1 MNTRSAVV
9 ALMAGLVLLL
19 GTGSALATPLT
30 RAAVAAEQQFGGQ
43 VFAAELYREDGK
55 RLVEVELLSG
65 GQIVEVVLNAD
76 SGRFLESDTYG
87 SQRRVGRAMAALDV
101 AQISLSQAIRAAR
114 GAVGRGQI
122 LEAELLVAGNQNTNG
137 KRYIVDIRNQQ
148 GEFEVIVNSRDG
160 RVMRIVRD

>member
-30 RAAVAAEQQFGGQ
+30 RAAVAAEQQFGGH

-65 GQIVEVVLNAD
+65 GQIVE
-76 SGRFLESDTYG
+76 
-87 SQRRVGRAMAALDV
+87 
-101 AQISLSQAIRAAR
+101 
-114 GAVGRGQI
+114 
-122 LEAELLVAGNQNTNG
+122 AELLVAGNQNANG
-137 KRYIVDIRNQQ
+137 KRYIVDIRNQE